1 MVGDYTW
8 VQIADDLEAHTI
20 LTDLTRNISKI
31 LPDLQSEVEYVFK
44 ELIPAEKGASV
55 RCNG

>member
-31 LPDLQSEVEYVFK
+31 LPDLQSEVEQVFQ
-44 ELIPAEKGASV
+44 ELIPAEKGACV